1 MTGPDLARRLIR
13 AQVALYRQDIGL
25 GIAGMVFSFPK
36 RQAFRLVSS
45 TDIGE
50 CI

>member
-13 AQVALYRQDIGL
+13 GKVALYRQDIGL
-25 GIAGMVFSFPK
+25 GTAGMVFSFPK

-45 TDIGE
+45 TNVGE
-50 CI
+50 YI